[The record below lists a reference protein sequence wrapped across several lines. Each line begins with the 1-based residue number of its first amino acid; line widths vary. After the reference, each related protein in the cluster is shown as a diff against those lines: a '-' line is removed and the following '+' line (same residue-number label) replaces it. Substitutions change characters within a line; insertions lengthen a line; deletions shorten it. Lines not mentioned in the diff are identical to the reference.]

1 MAETSTRDLLK
12 TAARRLFAHRG
23 YDGVSVRDIVVAAG
37 QRNSGSLHYY
47 FGSKDEL
54 ARELV
59 ADGAKLIDDR
69 RNAMLD
75 AIEARGGPR
84 HLREIIG
91 CLVWPSTNLATN
103 LAGDGSQPPKE
114 DSYIRFITMLQMSHR
129 QIFMDALEGKWASGY
144 ARALEH
150 IRVFLKDI
158 DPDLVNQ
165 RLMLMSLYLRAAM
178 SSREAA
184 LEGGV
189 AHRVWSMAATMENF
203 IDTVEGMLKP
213 KPSKPTQDALT
224 LRKRSGA
231 SAKRSKAKQHEEDL
245 QAI

>member
-1 MAETSTRDLLK
+1 MTDLSTRDLLK
-12 TAARRLFAHRG
+12 VAARRLFALRG
-23 YDGVSVRDIVVAAG
+23 YDGVSVRDIVLAAG

-59 ADGAKLIDDR
+59 ADGARLIDDR

-84 HLREIIG
+84 HLSEIIE
-91 CLVWPSTNLATN
+91 CLVWPSTD

-114 DSYIRFITMLQMSHR
+114 DTYIRFITMLQMSHR

-144 ARALEH
+144 DRALAH
-150 IRVFLKDI
+150 IRDFLKEI

-184 LEGGV
+184 LEGG
-189 AHRVWSMAATMENF
+189 ASHRVWSAEATMQNF
-203 IDTVEGMLKP
+203 IDTIEGMLKP
-213 KPSKPTQDALT
+213 KPSKHTQDAMAR
-224 LRKRSGA
+224 RKRGTA
-231 SAKRSKAKQHEEDL
+231 PLRRGRTTNREDL